1 MRPWPDNVNQSNN
14 IENPPMDHTG
24 HFLHRIDQADGPGL
38 IAFVV
43 DALPPE
49 QETVWHRHVRGQF
62 MYVESGL
69 ICVRTRHGLWTL
81 TPHRVGWMPP
91 GEEHT
96 ANVVQASRGWGV
108 FVAPHAA
115 AGMPSDPSVLGTN
128 ELMRALVHRAA
139 AWADSDQLDD
149 EQQRIMEVLMD
160 EMRRA
165 RIADYPLHL
174 PMPDDR
180 RLVRIAHSLL
190 SQPETH
196 RNLEA
201 WASWAGLSSRTLS
214 RLFRRETGCSFAQ
227 WRQQARLSRA
237 LERLAVGEPV
247 AEVADALG
255 YGSVSAFVAMFRR
268 HFGQPPARYFAQ
280 RSAPA

>member
-1 MRPWPDNVNQSNN
+1 MGHAEQFQR
-14 IENPPMDHTG
+14 IE
-24 HFLHRIDQADGPGL
+24 RADGPGL
-38 IAFVV
+38 IAFMV
-43 DALPPE
+43 DELPPD
-49 QETVWHRHVRGQF
+49 QETSWHSHLRGQF

-69 ICVRTRHGLWTL
+69 VSVRTRLGLWTL

-96 ANVVQASRGWGV
+96 ATVIQPTRGWGV
-108 FVAPHAA
+108 FVAPQAA
-115 AGMPSDPSVLGTN
+115 RGMPTEPSVLGAN
-128 ELMRALVHRAA
+128 QLMRALVHRAA
-139 AWADSDQLDD
+139 AWAESDELDD

-160 EMRRA
+160 EMRGA

-174 PMPDDR
+174 PMPVDR
-180 RLVRIAHSLL
+180 RLLRIARHLL
-190 SQPETH
+190 VQPHNT
-196 RNLEA
+196 RSLEA
-201 WASWAGLSSRTLS
+201 WASWAGLSARSLS
-214 RLFRRETGCSFAQ
+214 RLFRSETGCSFAQ

>member
-1 MRPWPDNVNQSNN
+1 
-14 IENPPMDHTG
+14 MDHARQ
-24 HFLHRIDQADGPGL
+24 FQRIESDHGPAL

-43 DALPPE
+43 NDLPPE
-49 QETVWHRHVRGQF
+49 QESSWHRHLRGQF
-62 MYVESGL
+62 MYVESG
-69 ICVRTRHGLWTL
+69 IVCVRTRLGLWTL

-96 ANVVQASRGWGV
+96 VSVIQPTRGWGV

-115 AGMPSDPSVLGTN
+115 VGMPTEPSVLGAN

-139 AWADSDQLDD
+139 AWTDSDQLDD

-165 RIADYPLHL
+165 RIPDYPLHL
-174 PMPDDR
+174 PMPEDR
-180 RLVRIAHSLL
+180 RLMRIARSLL
-190 SQPETH
+190 AQPHST
-196 RNLEA
+196 RSLEA
-201 WASWAGLSSRTLS
+201 WARWAGLSSRTLS
-214 RLFRRETGCSFAQ
+214 RLFRHETGCSFVQ
-227 WRQQARLSRA
+227 WRQQARLTRA
-237 LERLAVGEPV
+237 LERLAAGEPV

-255 YGSVSAFVAMFRR
+255 YVSVSAFVAMFRR
-268 HFGQPPARYFAQ
+268 NFGQPPARYFAQ

>member
-1 MRPWPDNVNQSNN
+1 
-14 IENPPMDHTG
+14 
-24 HFLHRIDQADGPGL
+24 L

-43 DALPPE
+43 DDLPPE
-49 QETVWHRHVRGQF
+49 QESSWHSHLRGQF

-69 ICVRTRHGLWTL
+69 VCVRTRLGLWTL

-96 ANVVQASRGWGV
+96 VSVIQPTRGWGA
-108 FVAPHAA
+108 FVAPQAA
-115 AGMPSDPSVLGTN
+115 TGMPSEPSVLGAN

-139 AWADSDQLDD
+139 NWADSDQLDS
-149 EQQRIMEVLMD
+149 EQQHIMEVLMD

-165 RIADYPLHL
+165 RIADHPLHL
-174 PMPDDR
+174 PMPEDR
-180 RLVRIAHSLL
+180 RLMRVAQNLL
-190 SQPETH
+190 TQPH
-196 RNLEA
+196 DNRSLEA
-201 WASWAGLSSRTLS
+201 WADWAGLSARSLS

-237 LERLAVGEPV
+237 LERLAVGDPV
-247 AEVADALG
+247 SEVADALG